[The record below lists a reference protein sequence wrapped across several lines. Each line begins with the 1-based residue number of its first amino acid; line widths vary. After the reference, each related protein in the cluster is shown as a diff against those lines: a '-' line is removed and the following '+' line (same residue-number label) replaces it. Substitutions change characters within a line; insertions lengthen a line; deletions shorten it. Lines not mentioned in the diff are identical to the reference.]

1 MIKLTVN
8 PNERVIPVSPG
19 CALHEGWLI
28 MHDPDDRG
36 RDEGW
41 PLHGLP
47 EEALPAEVPS
57 LVNMYYPDGYGVAWY
72 SMCFSPELKDDGGL
86 DCLLRFGMA
95 EYWCDV
101 WLNGQFAGNHRGCE
115 DPFTI
120 NITRFVER
128 DVPNRLVIRLSK
140 PHDEPMNGLTLE
152 QIPHRNQRRHDHC
165 PGAQQNVFGLRE
177 EISLLQ
183 LSRVRVTD
191 LYIYGDIEGCCIK
204 AQVEVYN
211 GTPKRREIRISVD
224 AGLKR
229 TGEVMSRVCEK
240 HEIPLGKTVI
250 SLDIPIQDL
259 RLWSLDDPNL
269 YFVNLS
275 LTSRI
280 RKKKYIHSLTGRT
293 GFRDFR
299 VGDDGY
305 FRLNGKR
312 IFLRGSHSGN
322 NFPYGIQQCCDPA
335 LMRRDFDM
343 AKTAGLNCVRFIAGY
358 SQTEQL
364 DYCDEIGLLIYQE
377 PSAAWLL
384 HDSPMAKELYLE
396 NLYSLVKRD
405 RSHPSVVI
413 WGLLNE
419 TPTHEPFGMAFEAA
433 RDCLGELTE
442 IDNTRLILLNSGRFD
457 GYRGI
462 GSLCNPG
469 ENHWQCIWNEEE
481 EGAEDQAG
489 YRSGDP
495 GGMFRHVGDMHAY
508 PTFPISWEDTLL
520 LREYGKEGK
529 AVFISEFGIGSLF
542 DVVTLSRR
550 YEQEGIPPDA
560 PDYRWIR
567 MMYDGFMADYDKY
580 GLNDIYPFP
589 QDMMRHSALLHS
601 RQRRITF
608 NIVRANPRYC
618 GYSITGLLD
627 HAICGEGL
635 WTIFREYKPG
645 TAEALADG
653 MAPLKWCL
661 FVNPTHVYSS
671 RPFTVEGI
679 LADEDVLADREY
691 EAVVR
696 IFGAEGKVWEKNY
709 NFRNSLPRA
718 GLSIPVFSEELTLE
732 LETGE
737 YELCVEL
744 TEGGAATDGR
754 MTFHVT
760 NPADMPKPA
769 GIIGAYGLPENIT
782 ALLETQGVSIDASD
796 SFDSQPVIL
805 VCNVAA
811 DDRIN
816 LWQRLYAAAE
826 SGAVVIALSPD
837 AFPEGDRHVCRG
849 YHREWLYHKE
859 YVALRHPYFDSI
871 SAYGIMDSEY
881 FGRLINGIAFR
892 DGEEP
897 DEVAACCL
905 GTGMNTSTTGYD
917 GGFNIGRYAIGNGSL
932 VVNSLDIPGQVGRN
946 PAADMLLL
954 NMLRH
959 HMESRL

>member
-1 MIKLTVN
+1 MIKLTIN
-8 PNERVIPVSPG
+8 PNERIIPVSPG
-19 CALHEGWLI
+19 CALREDWLI
-28 MHDPDDRG
+28 MHDPEDRG

-41 PLHGLP
+41 QLYGLP
-47 EEALPAEVPS
+47 EEALPAVVPS
-57 LVNMYYPDGYGVAWY
+57 LVNMYYPDGFGVAWY
-72 SMCFSPELKDDGGL
+72 SLCFTVRLEDDDGL

-95 EYWCDV
+95 EYWCEV
-101 WLNGQFAGNHRGCE
+101 WLNGQFAGYHRGSE

-120 NITRFVER
+120 DITRFVDR
-128 DVPNRLVIRLSK
+128 GAPNRLVIRLSK
-140 PHDEPMNGLTLE
+140 PHDEPMNNLTLE

-165 PGAQQNVFGLRE
+165 PGSQQNVFGLRE
-177 EISLLQ
+177 EIILLQ
-183 LSRVRVTD
+183 PPKVRVSD
-191 LYIYGDIEGCCIK
+191 LYIYGDIKSCCIK
-204 AQVEVYN
+204 ARAEVYN
-211 GTPKRREIRISVD
+211 GTSKRQKIRISAD

-229 TGEVMSRVCEK
+229 TGMVMSRVSEK
-240 HEIPLGKTVI
+240 HEVPPGKTVI
-250 SLDIPIQDL
+250 PFDLPIADL
-259 RLWSLDDPNL
+259 RLWSLEDPNL

-275 LTSRI
+275 LKSTV
-280 RKKKYIHSLTGRT
+280 KKKRYTHKLTGRT

-299 VGDDGY
+299 VGEDGY

-312 IFLRGSHSGN
+312 IFLRGAHSGN
-322 NFPYGIQQCCDPA
+322 NFPYGIQLCCDPD

-343 AKTAGLNCVRFIAGY
+343 AKTAGINCVRFISGY

-364 DYCDEIGLLIYQE
+364 DYCDEIGLLVYQE
-377 PSAAWLL
+377 PISSWMLQ
-384 HDSPMAKELYLE
+384 DSPMAKELYLE

-419 TPTHEPFGMAFEAA
+419 TPANEPFGMAFEAA
-433 RDCLGELTE
+433 KDCLDELTE

-457 GYRGI
+457 GYRGV

-469 ENHWQCIWNEEE
+469 AQSWQCIWNEEE
-481 EGAEDQAG
+481 EGSNEKID
-489 YRSGDP
+489 YRPGDP
-495 GGMFRHVGDMHAY
+495 GGLFRRMGDMHAY
-508 PTFPISWEDTLL
+508 PTFPISWEDILL
-520 LREYGKEGK
+520 LREYGDEGK
-529 AVFISEFGIGSLF
+529 AIFISEFGIGSLF

-550 YEQEGIPPDA
+550 YEQECIPTDA

-580 GLNDIYPFP
+580 RLYDIYPFP

-645 TAEALADG
+645 AAEALADG
-653 MAPLKWCL
+653 LAPLKWCL
-661 FVNPTHVYSS
+661 FVNPTHVYSG
-671 RPFTVEGI
+671 RPFTIEGI
-679 LADEDVLADREY
+679 LADEDILADCKY
-691 EAVVR
+691 EATVR
-696 IFGAEGKVWEKNY
+696 IFGACGNVWEKTY
-709 NFRNSLPRA
+709 NFRNILPRA

-732 LETGE
+732 LETGT

-744 TEGGAATDGR
+744 TEGAAATDGR

-760 NPADMPKPA
+760 NPADMPKPI

-782 ALLETQGVSIDASD
+782 ALLETQGVIIDTSD
-796 SFDSQPVIL
+796 EFDKNSVIL
-805 VCNVAA
+805 VCNVAV
-811 DDRIN
+811 DDREAV
-816 LWQRLYAAAE
+816 WKKLYTAAE
-826 SGAVVIALSPD
+826 SGATVLALSPED
-837 AFPEGDRHVCRG
+837 FTEGDRYVCRR
-849 YHREWLYHKE
+849 YNREWLYHKE

-871 SAYGIMDSEY
+871 PAYGIMDSEY
-881 FGRLINGIAFR
+881 FGRLLNGIAFL

-905 GTGMNTSTTGYD
+905 GTGMNTTSTGYD
-917 GGFNIGRYAIGNGSL
+917 GGFNIGRYKLGAGSL
-932 VVNSLDIPGQVGRN
+932 VVNSLDIPGQIGRN
-946 PAADMLLL
+946 PAADLLLL

-959 HMESRL
+959 HMES